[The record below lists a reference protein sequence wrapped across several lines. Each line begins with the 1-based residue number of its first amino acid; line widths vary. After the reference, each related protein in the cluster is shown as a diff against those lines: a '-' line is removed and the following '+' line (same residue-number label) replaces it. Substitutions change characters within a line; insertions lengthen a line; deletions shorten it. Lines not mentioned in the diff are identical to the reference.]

1 MVSSISSRL
10 MTNRLVSG
18 YGVRPRIRRV
28 AGGGVVR
35 NVASAG
41 VRTLGNMLVNRIAD
55 LVKGSGS
62 YKLTGAGKKR
72 VGRPRKIGRPRKV
85 AKPKRTIGGMRRKKC

>member
-18 YGVRPRIRRV
+18 YGVRPRIR
-28 AGGGVVR
+28 
-35 NVASAG
+35 NVAS
-41 VRTLGNMLVNRIAD
+41 VRTLGNMLVKIAD
-55 LVKGSGS
+55 LNKGGS
-62 YKLTGAGKKR
+62 YRLTGAGKKR

-85 AKPKRTIGGMRRKKC
+85 AKPKRTIGGMRKKKC

>member
-18 YGVRPRIRRV
+18 YGVRPRIR
-28 AGGGVVR
+28 
-35 NVASAG
+35 NVNS
-41 VRTLGNMLVNRIAD
+41 VRTLGNMLVKIAD
-55 LVKGSGS
+55 LNKGSGS
-62 YKLTGAGKKR
+62 YRLTGAGKKR